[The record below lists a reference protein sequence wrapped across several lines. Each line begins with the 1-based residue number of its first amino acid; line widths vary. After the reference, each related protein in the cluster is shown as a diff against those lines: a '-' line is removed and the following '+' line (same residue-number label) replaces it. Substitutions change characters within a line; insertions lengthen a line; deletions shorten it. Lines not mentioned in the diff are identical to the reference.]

1 MAAIQL
7 IAKSTGQVT
16 DASGNN
22 LLSLAR
28 PCVVKIAA
36 SPEDVKSISRNGD
49 SLVVRLKNGEVIT
62 INNFFHVVD
71 GVRNDLVMEDPSN
84 HQLWLASYSE
94 PWTGAELVELGSID
108 ELIAEQSDDHNAVL
122 GLLVPGA
129 GFGAI
134 GIGNYLASRGGSGGG
149 SKHKGGAVPDAP
161 EILFNNLQGLT
172 GTAEPGSLITLTRP
186 DGSTA
191 TTTTDGNGHWSFLPN
206 PLDNGQAGEVT
217 ASNGNGPSTPTPT
230 GPADLIAPKDPIV
243 TENNADGLAGTGE
256 PGDTITLHKPDGST
270 VTTTVD
276 ENGNWSFPENP
287 LGNGEQGTLVETDP
301 AGNHSGNVDTGV
313 ADLIPPTP
321 PVITE
326 NNGNGLGGTGGEPG
340 DIVTVTKPD
349 GSTATTT
356 VDGNGNWEFP
366 ENPLG
371 NGESGEVTITD
382 PAGNVSPPTETGPA
396 DTIAPEPPVV
406 TENNGDGLGGTGE
419 PGGEITVHLPDGST
433 VTTIVDENGN
443 WEFPENPLGNGEEG
457 TVTVTDPAG
466 NISGET
472 PTGPADLIDPEA
484 PLGDESLQLID
495 DVAPITG
502 TIAHG
507 GKTNDD
513 QPTFSGKVA
522 DANDVKS
529 VNIYDNGVLIGS
541 AAVDAEGNWTF
552 TPDDAHKLAEGPHN
566 FQAASVDAAGNE
578 SAKTAD
584 WNFTVDTQAPTV
596 PVDPQ
601 NPESLQLLDDVGAI
615 TGPIA
620 KGGVTDDARPEF
632 KGDIGPGSD
641 TVLVNIYDNGEL
653 IGSAAV
659 DANGQWSFTPSAD
672 LGEGP
677 HSLQAAAVD
686 GAGNESGKTDG
697 WDFSVDLTAPNPL
710 PSDPEDY
717 DLIDDV
723 GLVTGSIARDSVT
736 DDTKPTF
743 EGKGAGSDA
752 TYVFVYD
759 NGQLIGTTTVNA
771 DGSWSFTPSQP
782 LHTGEHNFQAAAA
795 DAAGNVSSER
805 TPDWKFSV
813 DVLAPDAPSIQ
824 HVVDDQAPITSAHL
838 QPGSLTDDRTPTV
851 SGTSEPGNVVH
862 LYVNGN
868 EVGSV
873 VTDAEGNW
881 SITTSDLGA
890 DGSKIITAQAVDA
903 AGQQSPMTGGFE
915 IILDTTAPT
924 KPEVPSA
931 IDNVGGDS
939 AIVAGGSTDDTT
951 PTFGGSAEPGDTVTI
966 KDGDKV
972 LGTATVDENG
982 NWTFTPSEPLG
993 EGDHSITTVITD
1005 PAGNSSEPSDAL
1017 DFNVDSS
1024 AVIVSITK
1032 ALDDFGGVQADLAD
1046 SATTDDRTPTL
1057 VGTAN
1062 AGALVR
1068 VYEGEHL
1075 LGSVVANAQGQW
1087 QLTLPE
1093 QDEGPHHY
1101 TAVAQ
1106 NAAGNE
1112 GSAGFSLGI
1121 DFTAPTAPGEVTI
1134 TDNVGEPGNGS
1145 TELGDGSTTN
1155 DTTPVISGSGG
1166 EPGDIITIIDNG
1178 NDILGTAVVDGNGNW
1193 QFKPEEPLPEGEHE
1207 ITVTATDE
1215 AGNVSEPS
1223 PGVSITVDVTP
1234 PGAMQALSLVD
1245 DVEAVT
1251 GEIAHDGKTND
1262 LRPEFKGQLA
1272 AGDAAYVN
1280 VYDNGVLLGTAT
1292 VGSDGKWSFTPSAD
1306 LSEAAHNFQAEAVDA
1321 AGNVGA
1327 KTPEWKFTVD
1337 TTTPPP
1343 PQPWDPDQPEQLNL
1357 IDDVGSKT
1365 GTIAH
1370 GGSTDD
1376 AQPTFQ
1382 GKLPEVGDIV
1392 AINVYDNG
1400 QLIGSAAV
1408 NADGTWSFT
1417 PGTDLVDGP
1426 HDFQAASVD
1435 GAGNESAR
1443 TDSWGFTVDTLPP
1456 TELPQGDDALQLID
1470 DVGAKTGL
1478 IAKGDVTDD
1487 AKPTFIGKGAPADA
1501 VLVNIY
1507 DNGVLIGS
1515 ASVSNG
1521 EWSFEPSQPLLAG
1534 SHDFQAAAVDAAGNE
1549 GEKTADWNFTLKLN
1563 APQAPSL
1570 NHVSDDFGP
1579 ITSTHL
1585 QPGAV
1590 TDDKTPTV
1598 SGTAEPGTVVHLYVN
1613 GSEVGSVATD
1623 AEGNWSITAS
1633 DLGADGSKVITA
1645 KAVDEAGQSSPQT
1658 GGFEI
1663 ILDTTA
1669 PAKPGVPGAEDNIG
1683 AITGPITDGVTDDT
1697 TPTFS
1702 GTSEPGATVTI
1713 KDGDKVLGTATVGE
1727 DGNWSFT
1734 PSEPLAEGE
1743 HSITTQVTDPAGN
1756 VSEPSDALEL
1766 VINTQAVS
1774 VSVLKALD
1782 DAGDKTGDL
1791 ANNATTDDSKPTL
1804 VGTATAGA
1812 LVTVMEGAN
1821 VLGSVVADA
1830 TGHWT
1835 LELPQQA
1842 DGAHSYS
1849 IVASNGANSANAS
1862 FALTVDTLAPS
1873 KPGPITA
1880 IDDQGDV
1887 TGPITGG
1894 VTDDATPTLGGSAE
1908 PGSVITI
1915 KDGETVLGSTTVGED
1930 GTWSFTPPALEDGD
1944 HAISVIA
1951 TDPAGNVSEPS
1962 DVLPIKVDTSEV
1974 KVSITQVVDNAGS
1987 ITGDIAKGG
1996 VTDDST
2002 PTLHGKGV
2010 AGETVHVSLKGGA
2023 EIGTALVDAQG
2034 NWTFELPAQADGA
2047 HTYVASID
2055 NGANSASAEFNLV
2068 IDTVAPA
2075 KPEGIGAIDDQGK
2088 VTGSIEA
2095 GGTTDDNQP
2104 TLGGKAEPGST
2115 VTIKDGDTVLGTAIV
2130 DGQGNWSF
2138 TPPAPLGEGEHS
2150 ITAEATDAAGNT
2162 SEPSDALAFTVDTA
2176 AITVSVT
2183 KAVDNVGS
2191 KTGDLSDKSI
2201 TDDTRP
2207 TLIGTATAGAIV
2219 SILHGVDL
2227 LGTAVADASGKWSFE
2242 LPEQA
2247 DGTYSFGIVAKG
2259 ANGNEASTGFE
2270 LTIDTQAP
2278 SAPTGVTVT
2287 DNVGAHQGQLQ
2298 PGDVTDD
2305 NAPVIGGHGAKP
2317 GEVIT
2322 VYDNGSKLGTA
2333 IADAGGNWQY
2343 KPETPL
2349 ADGAHQISA
2358 SSTDAAGNESAQG
2371 PSLSF
2376 SVDTTP
2382 PGVSTDLDLVD
2393 DVGLVTGT
2401 IEINSTTDD
2410 ARPQFSGRLAAGEAS
2425 YVNVYDGAK
2434 LLGTATVAADG
2445 SWSFQSPLLE
2455 AGNHD
2460 FRAEAVDA
2468 AGNVG
2473 VKTPD
2478 WNFVVAGDNT
2488 QPSQPSFSTVL
2499 DDQGNVTGPLQKGDT
2514 TDDKSLTVQGTA
2526 DANTVVHLYVDGNEV
2541 GSASVGAD
2549 GKWSIETGDLGADG
2563 VKNITAQAVNDIGQE
2578 STVAGPYDIVLDTTA
2593 PAQPG
2598 MVVAA
2603 DDIGELTGAINPD
2616 SVTDDNLPTFSG
2628 SGAETGATVTV
2639 KDGETVLGTAIVD
2652 ESGNWSF
2659 TPSEP
2664 LGEGEHSISASVTD
2678 KAGNTSEASDPLNF
2692 TVDTSAVVVSIL
2704 RAKDD
2709 VGSIQTDVS
2718 ANGVTD
2724 DTTPRLEGTA
2734 TANAVVTIKEGAN
2747 VIGST
2752 TADAAGN
2759 WHFDL
2764 PQQSEGAHTY
2774 IAVAKNQA
2782 GTEGSASFALTI
2794 DTIAPD
2800 APAIGKVIDDVGS
2813 KTGELANGGFT
2824 DDQSPTLYG
2833 TSGAEGDLIKIYD
2846 NGELL
2851 GSVVAGPG
2859 GAWNW
2864 NPTGDTEKLSEG
2876 PHELTVTATDKAGN
2890 ESAHSPAFEVNVD
2903 VTAPGAITDLD
2914 LYDDAGAFTGTI
2926 TAGKVTDDSTPTYSG
2941 HVDPA
2946 SGAQYVNIYSN
2957 GKFFGTATVN
2967 AEGDWAFTPMPMAT
2981 GSYTFSAAAV
2991 DAAGNEGPRTDG
3003 WDFSIFIGGPSE
3015 PAITNVSDDFGPE
3028 QGYLQ
3033 KEDITDDT
3041 TLILTGTGQA
3051 GATLY
3056 LYARLSEDGPGTLVG
3071 SALIDAQGEWEITT
3085 SDLSL
3090 LGGDGM
3096 KYLYAQAQDGTGQW
3110 STTTGNFPIE
3120 LYTGVP
3126 EAPELLSFVTKDFT
3140 TQVSGNL
3147 TSDTTPS
3154 ISGKGEPG
3162 SLVTISDNGE
3172 VMGSAVVGEDGTW
3185 SYTPESP
3192 LADGEHAFTAVITD
3206 KVGNTT
3212 EASEPW
3218 LFVVDTLPPNVGL
3231 DINTAEQLAGQTEPG
3246 AIVTVVDK
3254 AGASHTVTAD
3264 QDGRWSIQ
3272 PNPLGLGQDG
3282 SISVQDAA
3290 GNQSEPIVIQ
3300 GDVLASYDL
3309 TRYTDKVNT
3318 TESGDQANPSV
3329 TTLKDGKIVVVW
3341 QGGDTSTGNADSYMQ
3356 LFEADGVTRI
3366 GGEQQVNQRNS
3377 SNQDSPQVVALAD
3390 GGYLVVWESYKA
3402 GPDTSEDGIMA
3413 RRYAADGSP
3422 VGDEFA
3428 VNQNTAGGQKSPVV
3442 VAHADGGYTISW
3454 MSDPDGSNTDLIVQR
3469 TFDAHDK
3476 PVTGD
3481 VTVGSGD
3488 RYGLYGAP
3496 AMDAFTDAAHKGMY
3510 VTVWNGYNGPS
3521 DKAST
3526 GVIGQLY
3533 KADGTPLGNN
3543 FQINSTTG
3551 NSQDYPDVITLK
3563 DGSFIVVWEGNPPGS
3578 TGYDV
3583 YMAHYSVNPD
3593 TGAVQQIGMGDERVN
3608 TSLAGD
3614 QYKPTAVAL
3623 NDGGYMILWG
3633 SAGGDGSGSAVFAQ
3647 RYSASGEKLGREF
3660 IVNPTTDGNQGW
3672 AGESVD
3678 LKNLLD
3684 ATVMEDGNV
3693 YVTWQSDKAD
3703 SSGWGIEST
3712 VVDID
3717 AGYYSEFRVNSTTS
3731 GDQDN
3736 SATARL
3742 PNGGFVVVW
3751 ESANVDGSGDGVV
3764 AQLYDAK
3771 GMPVGGE
3778 FVVNSTTANFQ
3789 GRPSVAVLADG
3800 SFVVSWT
3807 SNAGGNDA
3815 VMQQKYGYTYD
3826 LDGHISGAVR
3836 QGGEY
3841 MVNVNDAGAQRYSSI
3856 TALEDGGYMVT
3867 WKSSVGGE
3875 WHIYTRQY
3883 KADGSPVGSE
3893 QMVADTNMSDTLDTR
3908 ATGISTLED
3917 GRVVF
3922 SYAHYTGG
3930 SAGYDVYFRIY
3941 DPVTKTFGA
3950 EIVANQT
3957 TANNQASPSVTH
3969 LANGNFVVTWDSND
3983 NSGLDAVGYGTWG
3996 RVFNAAG
4003 EPVSGEFLATGSTLN
4018 NQALPVVVAR
4028 EGGGFVVIYQSQTD
4042 AAPGAGTYG
4051 IYAQYFDDAGHKVGQ
4066 TLQINQLVTGDQTQ
4080 ISATFLD
4087 SGKLYVSWTDN
4098 GVSDGSGSAVKG
4110 RLVDLDETLGLTP
4123 PTPHGEGVTGIDYVP
4138 SNPPEISVLSVGLDH
4153 NSADQLGGVT
4163 EPGAIVTVVD
4173 GKGVSHSVTADEHG
4187 RWAMYPNPLAQGE
4200 QGTLSAHDGNG
4211 HEALPV
4217 DIQGAA
4223 LADYQL
4229 DRHTV
4234 GVNTTESG
4242 PQANPSSATL
4252 ADGKII
4258 VVWQSGDT
4266 STGNADVYMQLFA
4279 ADGVT
4284 KIGTEQLINQ
4294 RNANNQDS
4302 PQVIALAD
4310 GGYLVVWES
4319 YQAGPDTNADG
4330 VMARRYG
4337 ADGTPLTDEFLV
4349 NVNTAGGQRGPSA
4362 VAHADGS
4369 YTISWASDPDGSTT
4383 NLIVQ
4388 RTYGADNKPLTGD
4401 VTVGSGD
4408 TYGNYGT
4415 PEMATFGDAAHQGMY
4430 MTVWNAYNGPVDKS
4444 GTSVIG
4450 QIFKADGTPLGV
4462 NFQVNSITGNSQNY
4476 PDVITLKD
4484 GTFIVVWEGNPPGSS
4499 GYDVY
4504 MAHYSVNPNTG
4515 AVQQIGMGDE
4525 RVNSNIAGDQFKP
4538 TAVALNDGGYLVV
4551 WGSAGGDGS
4560 GSAVF
4565 AQRYSASGEKLGR
4578 EFLVNPTTDGNQ
4590 GAVSSS
4596 SDLTNVLDA
4605 TLLQDGNVYVTWQS
4619 DKADSNSWGIQG
4631 TVIDIDAGY
4640 YSEFRVNSTTSG
4652 AQDNSATARLPNGGF
4667 VVVWES
4673 ASGDGSNDCVMA
4685 QLYDAKGMPVGGEFK
4700 VNSTA
4705 NDFQGKPSVEVLKD
4719 GSFVVSWTSY
4729 AGGNDAIMQQKYGY
4743 TYDLQGH
4750 INGAVAKGGEYMVN
4764 INDVGN
4770 QRYSNITALDDGG
4783 YIISWSSNTTGT
4795 SGKWVMFMRQY
4806 SADGTPVTG
4815 DVQVGDA
4822 SYYTSSGP
4830 DAASM
4835 ATLKDGTVVIAYNRD
4850 AGGAAGVESYFRIYD
4865 PVTKSLGAEVLA
4877 NQLSAGKQ
4885 SSPSVSLL
4893 SNGNFIVTWDSN
4905 DNSGLDQ
4912 SGLSTWGRLFN
4923 AKGQALGNEF
4933 IVSGSTLGDQSEPIV
4948 VAREGGGFV
4957 VVYTSKSEGAPGS
4970 GTFGVYA
4977 QYFDDA
4983 GHKVGPELHVN
4994 QLVTGDQTQISAT
5007 FLDSGKL
5014 FVSWTDSGVSDG
5026 SDTAVKGRL
5035 VDLDETLGLTPAVP
5049 EGGATHVDYHPVS
5062 DIVGT
5067 AGNDMLDAR
5076 GYTTASG
5083 GEGNDAIIIDGTGFG
5098 HIDGGA
5104 GHDTLVWASHNPLN
5118 LAAIADKVENIESIH
5133 LTEGVSQL
5141 LTLTLGD
5148 LLKVTGKDANNEQTL
5163 KVTGDTGA
5171 KGVFDTV
5178 DIDLGAWSKAA
5189 QVTENNVTYDVYN
5202 STSASY
5208 AHLLIQEGLHV
5219 V

>member
-1 MAAIQL
+1 M
-7 IAKSTGQVT
+7 
-16 DASGNN
+16 
-22 LLSLAR
+22 
-28 PCVVKIAA
+28 
-36 SPEDVKSISRNGD
+36 
-49 SLVVRLKNGEVIT
+49 
-62 INNFFHVVD
+62 D
-71 GVRNDLVMEDPSN
+71 G
-84 HQLWLASYSE
+84 
-94 PWTGAELVELGSID
+94 
-108 ELIAEQSDDHNAVL
+108 
-122 GLLVPGA
+122 
-129 GFGAI
+129 
-134 GIGNYLASRGGSGGG
+134 
-149 SKHKGGAVPDAP
+149 
-161 EILFNNLQGLT
+161 
-172 GTAEPGSLITLTRP
+172 
-186 DGSTA
+186 
-191 TTTTDGNGHWSFLPN
+191 
-206 PLDNGQAGEVT
+206 
-217 ASNGNGPSTPTPT
+217 
-230 GPADLIAPKDPIV
+230 
-243 TENNADGLAGTGE
+243 
-256 PGDTITLHKPDGST
+256 
-270 VTTTVD
+270 
-276 ENGNWSFPENP
+276 
-287 LGNGEQGTLVETDP
+287 
-301 AGNHSGNVDTGV
+301 
-313 ADLIPPTP
+313 
-321 PVITE
+321 
-326 NNGNGLGGTGGEPG
+326 
-340 DIVTVTKPD
+340 
-349 GSTATTT
+349 
-356 VDGNGNWEFP
+356 
-366 ENPLG
+366 
-371 NGESGEVTITD
+371 
-382 PAGNVSPPTETGPA
+382 
-396 DTIAPEPPVV
+396 
-406 TENNGDGLGGTGE
+406 
-419 PGGEITVHLPDGST
+419 
-433 VTTIVDENGN
+433 
-443 WEFPENPLGNGEEG
+443 
-457 TVTVTDPAG
+457 
-466 NISGET
+466 
-472 PTGPADLIDPEA
+472 
-484 PLGDESLQLID
+484 
-495 DVAPITG
+495 
-502 TIAHG
+502 
-507 GKTNDD
+507 
-513 QPTFSGKVA
+513 
-522 DANDVKS
+522 
-529 VNIYDNGVLIGS
+529 
-541 AAVDAEGNWTF
+541 
-552 TPDDAHKLAEGPHN
+552 
-566 FQAASVDAAGNE
+566 AGNE
-578 SAKTAD
+578 SAKTD
-584 WNFTVDTQAPTV
+584 GWDFTVDVQAPTV

-601 NPESLQLLDDVGAI
+601 NSDSLQLLDDVGAI

-632 KGDIGPGSD
+632 KGELADVGDVKSI
-641 TVLVNIYDNGEL
+641 NIYDNSVL

-659 DANGQWSFTPSAD
+659 DANGKWSFTPSQP
-672 LGEGP
+672 LLSGS
-677 HSLQAAAVD
+677 HNFQAAAVD
-686 GAGNESGKTDG
+686 GAGNESAKTDG
-697 WDFSVDLTAPNPL
+697 WDFS
-710 PSDPEDY
+710 
-717 DLIDDV
+717 
-723 GLVTGSIARDSVT
+723 
-736 DDTKPTF
+736 
-743 EGKGAGSDA
+743 
-752 TYVFVYD
+752 
-759 NGQLIGTTTVNA
+759 
-771 DGSWSFTPSQP
+771 
-782 LHTGEHNFQAAAA
+782 
-795 DAAGNVSSER
+795 
-805 TPDWKFSV
+805 
-813 DVLAPDAPSIQ
+813 
-824 HVVDDQAPITSAHL
+824 
-838 QPGSLTDDRTPTV
+838 
-851 SGTSEPGNVVH
+851 
-862 LYVNGN
+862 
-868 EVGSV
+868 
-873 VTDAEGNW
+873 
-881 SITTSDLGA
+881 
-890 DGSKIITAQAVDA
+890 
-903 AGQQSPMTGGFE
+903 
-915 IILDTTAPT
+915 
-924 KPEVPSA
+924 
-931 IDNVGGDS
+931 
-939 AIVAGGSTDDTT
+939 
-951 PTFGGSAEPGDTVTI
+951 
-966 KDGDKV
+966 
-972 LGTATVDENG
+972 
-982 NWTFTPSEPLG
+982 
-993 EGDHSITTVITD
+993 
-1005 PAGNSSEPSDAL
+1005 
-1017 DFNVDSS
+1017 
-1024 AVIVSITK
+1024 
-1032 ALDDFGGVQADLAD
+1032 
-1046 SATTDDRTPTL
+1046 
-1057 VGTAN
+1057 
-1062 AGALVR
+1062 
-1068 VYEGEHL
+1068 
-1075 LGSVVANAQGQW
+1075 
-1087 QLTLPE
+1087 
-1093 QDEGPHHY
+1093 
-1101 TAVAQ
+1101 
-1106 NAAGNE
+1106 
-1112 GSAGFSLGI
+1112 
-1121 DFTAPTAPGEVTI
+1121 
-1134 TDNVGEPGNGS
+1134 
-1145 TELGDGSTTN
+1145 
-1155 DTTPVISGSGG
+1155 
-1166 EPGDIITIIDNG
+1166 
-1178 NDILGTAVVDGNGNW
+1178 
-1193 QFKPEEPLPEGEHE
+1193 
-1207 ITVTATDE
+1207 
-1215 AGNVSEPS
+1215 
-1223 PGVSITVDVTP
+1223 
-1234 PGAMQALSLVD
+1234 
-1245 DVEAVT
+1245 
-1251 GEIAHDGKTND
+1251 
-1262 LRPEFKGQLA
+1262 
-1272 AGDAAYVN
+1272 
-1280 VYDNGVLLGTAT
+1280 
-1292 VGSDGKWSFTPSAD
+1292 
-1306 LSEAAHNFQAEAVDA
+1306 
-1321 AGNVGA
+1321 
-1327 KTPEWKFTVD
+1327 
-1337 TTTPPP
+1337 
-1343 PQPWDPDQPEQLNL
+1343 
-1357 IDDVGSKT
+1357 
-1365 GTIAH
+1365 
-1370 GGSTDD
+1370 
-1376 AQPTFQ
+1376 
-1382 GKLPEVGDIV
+1382 
-1392 AINVYDNG
+1392 
-1400 QLIGSAAV
+1400 
-1408 NADGTWSFT
+1408 
-1417 PGTDLVDGP
+1417 
-1426 HDFQAASVD
+1426 
-1435 GAGNESAR
+1435 
-1443 TDSWGFTVDTLPP
+1443 
-1456 TELPQGDDALQLID
+1456 
-1470 DVGAKTGL
+1470 
-1478 IAKGDVTDD
+1478 
-1487 AKPTFIGKGAPADA
+1487 
-1501 VLVNIY
+1501 
-1507 DNGVLIGS
+1507 
-1515 ASVSNG
+1515 
-1521 EWSFEPSQPLLAG
+1521 
-1534 SHDFQAAAVDAAGNE
+1534 
-1549 GEKTADWNFTLKLN
+1549 LKLS

-1570 NHVSDDFGP
+1570 NHVSDDFGL
-1579 ITSTHL
+1579 ITSGHL

-1623 AEGNWSITAS
+1623 AEGGWSIIAS
-1633 DLGADGSKVITA
+1633 DLGVDGEKTITA
-1645 KAVDEAGQSSPQT
+1645 KAVDAAGQSSPET
-1658 GGFEI
+1658 GGFSI
-1663 ILDTTA
+1663 VLDTT
-1669 PAKPGVPGAEDNIG
+1669 VPGKPSVPGGEDNVG

-1702 GTSEPGATVTI
+1702 GSSEPGAIVTI

-1727 DGNWSFT
+1727 DGTWTFT
-1734 PSEPLAEGE
+1734 PSEPLVEGE
-1743 HSITTQVTDPAGN
+1743 HSITIQVTDPAGN
-1756 VSEPSDALEL
+1756 VSESSNVLEL
-1766 VINTQAVS
+1766 VVNTQVVS
-1774 VSVLKALD
+1774 VSVTKALD
-1782 DAGDKTGDL
+1782 NAGDKTGDL
-1791 ANNATTDDSKPTL
+1791 ANNAATDDSKPTL

-1812 LVTVMEGAN
+1812 LVTVKEGAT
-1821 VLGSVVADA
+1821 VLGSVIADVS
-1830 TGHWT
+1830 GNWT

-1842 DGAHSYS
+1842 EGAHSYS

-1862 FALTVDTLAPS
+1862 FALTVDTRAPS
-1873 KPGPITA
+1873 KPGSITA

-1887 TGPITGG
+1887 TGAISSG
-1894 VTDDATPTLGGSAE
+1894 VTDDATPTFGGSAE

-1915 KDGETVLGSTTVGED
+1915 RDGETVLGSTSVGED
-1930 GTWSFTPPALEDGD
+1930 GTWSFTPSALEDGE
-1944 HAISVIA
+1944 HAISVTA
-1951 TDPAGNVSEPS
+1951 TDKAGNVSELS

-1974 KVSITQVVDNAGS
+1974 KVSITQVVDNVGS
-1987 ITGDIAKGG
+1987 ITGEIAKGG
-1996 VTDDST
+1996 VTDDRT
-2002 PTLHGKGV
+2002 PSLHGKGV
-2010 AGETVHVSLKGGA
+2010 AGDTVRISLKGGT
-2023 EIGTALVDAQG
+2023 EIGSALVDAQG
-2034 NWTFELPAQADGA
+2034 NWTFELPAQVDGA

-2055 NGANSASAEFNLV
+2055 NGANSASAEFSLV
-2068 IDTVAPA
+2068 IDTVAPS
-2075 KPEGIGAIDDQGK
+2075 KPEGIGAVDAQGK

-2104 TLGGKAEPGST
+2104 TLGGKAEPGS
-2115 VTIKDGDTVLGTAIV
+2115 VITIKDGDTVLGTTTV

-2138 TPPAPLGEGEHS
+2138 TPSAPLGEGEHS

-2162 SEPSDALAFTVDTA
+2162 SKPSDALAFIVDTA

-2207 TLIGTATAGAIV
+2207 TLIGTASAGAVV
-2219 SILHGVDL
+2219 SIL
-2227 LGTAVADASGKWSFE
+2227 LGATVLGSVVADESGKWSFE
-2242 LPEQA
+2242 LPEHT
-2247 DGTYSFGIVAKG
+2247 DGTYSYGIVAKG

-2278 SAPTGVTVT
+2278 PAPTGVTVA
-2287 DNVGAHQGQLQ
+2287 DKVGEHQGQLQ
-2298 PGDVTDD
+2298 PGGVTDD
-2305 NAPVIGGHGAKP
+2305 NAPVIGGSGAKP

-2322 VYDNGSKLGTA
+2322 VYDNGSKLGTT
-2333 IADAGGNWQY
+2333 IVDAGGNWQY

-2349 ADGAHQISA
+2349 AEGAHQICA

-2382 PGVSTDLDLVD
+2382 PGVSSDLDLYD
-2393 DVGLVTGT
+2393 DVGLKTGT
-2401 IEINSTTDD
+2401 IGRGSPTDD

-2425 YVNVYDGAK
+2425 YVNVYDGTK
-2434 LLGTATVAADG
+2434 LLGTATVDADG

-2468 AGNVG
+2468 AGNIG

-2478 WNFVVAGDNT
+2478 WSFTVEGDSNR
-2488 QPSQPSFSTVL
+2488 PSQPSFSTVL
-2499 DDQGNVTGPLQKGDT
+2499 DDQGSLTGPLQKGDS

-2563 VKNITAQAVNDIGQE
+2563 VKNITAKAVNDVGQV
-2578 STVAGPYDIVLDTTA
+2578 SSVAGPYDIVLDTLA
-2593 PAQPG
+2593 PAKPG

-2603 DDIGELTGAINPD
+2603 DDIGELTGAINP
-2616 SVTDDNLPTFSG
+2616 STVTDDNLPTFTG
-2628 SGAETGATVTV
+2628 SGAEIGATVTV
-2639 KDGETVLGTAIVD
+2639 KDGDTVLGTAIVD
-2652 ESGNWSF
+2652 ASGNWSL

-2678 KAGNTSEASDPLNF
+2678 KAGNTSKASDPLNF
-2692 TVDTSAVVVSIL
+2692 TVDTSTVVVSIL

-2709 VGSIQTDVS
+2709 VGSIQTDIG

-2724 DTTPRLEGTA
+2724 DATPRLEGTA
-2734 TANAVVTIKEGAN
+2734 TANAVVTIKEGATT
-2747 VIGST
+2747 IGST
-2752 TADAAGN
+2752 IANAAGN

-2764 PQQSEGAHTY
+2764 PQQSEGAHNYT
-2774 IAVAKNQA
+2774 AVAKNQA

-2794 DTIAPD
+2794 DTSAPD
-2800 APAIGKVIDDVGS
+2800 APAIGKVVDDVGS
-2813 KTGELANGGFT
+2813 KTGELASGGFT

-2864 NPTGDTEKLSEG
+2864 NPTGDTEKLAEG
-2876 PHELTVTATDKAGN
+2876 QHELTVTATDKAGN
-2890 ESAHSPAFEVNVD
+2890 ESAHSLVFEVNVD
-2903 VTAPGAITDLD
+2903 TTAPGAISDLD

-2926 TAGKVTDDSTPTYSG
+2926 VSNGPEATDDSTPTYSG

-2946 SGAQYVNIYSN
+2946 SGPQYVNIYSN
-2957 GKFFGTATVN
+2957 GELFGTATVN
-2967 AEGDWAFTPMPMAT
+2967 AEGDWAFTPEPLAN
-2981 GSYTFSAAAV
+2981 GSYSFSAAAV
-2991 DAAGNEGPRTDG
+2991 DAAGNEGPRTDD
-3003 WDFSIFIGGPSE
+3003 WNFTIRVGGPEE
-3015 PAITNVSDDFGPE
+3015 PVITNVTDDFGPE

-3033 KEDITDDT
+3033 KEDFTDDT
-3041 TLILTGTGQA
+3041 TLTLTGSGQA

-3120 LYTGVP
+3120 LYTGEP
-3126 EAPELLSFVTKDFT
+3126 EVPELLSFVTKDFT

-3162 SLVTISDNGE
+3162 SLVTISDNGK
-3172 VMGSAVVGEDGTW
+3172 VMGSTVVGEDGTW
-3185 SYTPESP
+3185 SYMPENP

-3212 EASEPW
+3212 EPSEPW

-3282 SISVQDAA
+3282 SISVIDAA
-3290 GNQSEPIVIQ
+3290 GNQSEPIAIQ

-3341 QGGDTSTGNADSYMQ
+3341 QGGSSSDYETYMQ

-3366 GGEQQVNQRNS
+3366 GGEQQVNQRNY
-3377 SNQDSPQVVALAD
+3377 SNQDSPQVIALAD
-3390 GGYLVVWESYKA
+3390 GGYLVVWESYQA
-3402 GPDTSEDGIMA
+3402 GPDTNADGIMA

-3469 TFDAHDK
+3469 TFDAHDQ

-3496 AMDAFTDAAHKGMY
+3496 AMDAFTDTAHNGMY

-3526 GVIGQLY
+3526 GIIGQLY

-3543 FQINSTTG
+3543 FQVNSTTG

-3583 YMAHYSVNPD
+3583 YMAHYSVNPS
-3593 TGAVQQIGMGDERVN
+3593 TGAVQLIGMGDERVN

-3660 IVNPTTDGNQGW
+3660 IVNPTTEGNQGW
-3672 AGESVD
+3672 AGESPD

-3703 SSGWGIEST
+3703 SGGWGIEST

-3751 ESANVDGSGDGVV
+3751 ESANVDGSNDGVV
-3764 AQLYDAK
+3764 AQLFDAK

-3789 GRPSVAVLADG
+3789 GKPAVEVLKDG

-3807 SNAGGNDA
+3807 SYAGGNEA
-3815 VMQQKYGYTYD
+3815 IMQQKYGYTYD
-3826 LDGHISGAVR
+3826 LDGHIRGAVR
-3836 QGGEY
+3836 EGSEY
-3841 MVNVNDAGAQRYSSI
+3841 MVNVNDAGSQRYSSI

-3883 KADGSPVGSE
+3883 KADGSPMGSE
-3893 QMVADTNMSDTLDTR
+3893 QMVSDTNMADTVDTR

-3922 SYAHYTGG
+3922 AYTRNSGG
-3930 SAGYDVYFRIY
+3930 GAGYDAYFRIY

-3983 NSGLDAVGYGTWG
+3983 HSGPDAYGYGTWG
-3996 RVFNAAG
+3996 RIFNAAG
-4003 EPVSGEFLATGSTLN
+4003 QPVSGEFLATGSTLGD
-4018 NQALPVVVAR
+4018 QSLPIVVAR

-4066 TLQINQLVTGDQTQ
+4066 TLHINQLVTGDQTQ

-4087 SGKLYVSWTDN
+4087 SGKLYVSWTDA

-4110 RLVDLDETLGLTP
+4110 RLVDLDESFGLTP
-4123 PTPHGEGVTGIDYVP
+4123 PPPKGEGVTGIDYEP
-4138 SNPPEISVLSVGLDH
+4138 ANPPEVSVLSVGLDH
-4153 NSADQLGGVT
+4153 NSADQLGGRT

-4200 QGTLSAHDGNG
+4200 QGTLSARDANG

-4266 STGNADVYMQLFA
+4266 STDNADVYMQLFA

-4349 NVNTAGGQRGPSA
+4349 NVNTAGGQKGASA

-4369 YTISWASDPDGSTT
+4369 YTISWSSNPDGSNTD
-4383 NLIVQ
+4383 LIVQ
-4388 RTYGADNKPLTGD
+4388 RTFDADNKPLTGD
-4401 VTVGSGD
+4401 VTVGSGNR
-4408 TYGNYGT
+4408 YGAWGA
-4415 PEMATFGDAAHQGMY
+4415 PEMAAFGDAAHKGMY
-4430 MTVWNAYNGPVDKS
+4430 VTVWSGYSGPGDKS
-4444 GTSVIG
+4444 STGVIG

-4462 NFQVNSITGNSQNY
+4462 NFQVNSTTGNSQDY

-4484 GTFIVVWEGNPPGSS
+4484 GTFVVIWEGNPPGST
-4499 GYDVY
+4499 GFDIY
-4504 MAHYSVNPNTG
+4504 MAHYSVDPSTG
-4515 AVQQIGMGDE
+4515 AVQQIGMGDV
-4525 RVNSNIAGDQFKP
+4525 RVNSNLSGDQFKP

-4551 WGSAGGDGS
+4551 WGSEGGDGS

-4631 TVIDIDAGY
+4631 TVIDIDAGN

-4685 QLYDAKGMPVGGEFK
+4685 QLYDAKGMPVGGEFV
-4700 VNSTA
+4700 VNSTTA
-4705 NDFQGKPSVEVLKD
+4705 NFQGKPAVEVLKD

-4795 SGKWVMFMRQY
+4795 SGKWAMFMRQY

-4822 SYYTSSGP
+4822 TYYISAGP
-4830 DAASM
+4830 DAASL

-4885 SSPSVSLL
+4885 SSPSVSPL

-4912 SGLSTWGRLFN
+4912 SGLSTWGRMFD
-4923 AKGQALGNEF
+4923 AKGEALGNEF
-4933 IVSGSTLGDQSEPIV
+4933 LVSGNALGDQSEPIV
-4948 VAREGGGFV
+4948 VPREGGGFV
-4957 VVYTSKSEGAPGS
+4957 VVYTSKSEGAPGT
-4970 GTFGVYA
+4970 GTYGVYA

-5026 SDTAVKGRL
+5026 SDTAIKGRL
-5035 VDLDETLGLTPAVP
+5035 LDLDETLGLTPPVP

-5062 DIVGT
+5062 DAVGT

-5076 GYTTASG
+5076 GYTNASG
-5083 GEGNDAIIIDGTGFG
+5083 GGGNDAIIIDGTGFS

-5118 LAAIADKVENIESIH
+5118 LAAIADKVENIEAVH
-5133 LTEGVSQL
+5133 LTEGISQL
-5141 LTLTLGD
+5141 LSLTIGD
-5148 LLKVTGKDANNEQTL
+5148 LLNVTGKDANDEQTL
-5163 KVTGDTGA
+5163 KVTGDAGQN
-5171 KGVFDTV
+5171 GVFDTV
-5178 DIDLGAWSKAA
+5178 DIDLSAWSKTA
-5189 QVTENNVTYDVYN
+5189 QVTEKNVTYDVYK
-5202 STSASY
+5202 STSESY